1 MSKYT
6 KPINSSE
13 SVSTIRYAS
22 LQRKVTEAWSRC
34 EPLVNKAYHDP
45 DNFSE
50 VDGIILEAYSQLY
63 EMAQRRLKR
72 YKKREFEA

>member
-6 KPINSSE
+6 QPI
-13 SVSTIRYAS
+13 
-22 LQRKVTEAWSRC
+22 LQRKVIEAWSRC

-50 VDGIILEAYSQLY
+50 MDGVILEAYSHLY
-63 EMAQRRLKR
+63 EIAQRRLKR
-72 YKKREFEA
+72 YSRSRIYITVKGNVINY

>member
-6 KPINSSE
+6 QLYRDDP
-13 SVSTIRYAS
+13 TI
-22 LQRKVTEAWSRC
+22 LQKKVIEAWSRC

-50 VDGIILEAYSQLY
+50 VDGVMLEAYSQLY

-72 YKKREFEA
+72 YKRKGV

>member
-6 KPINSSE
+6 QSI
-13 SVSTIRYAS
+13 

-50 VDGIILEAYSQLY
+50 MDGIILEACCQLY
-63 EMAQRRLKR
+63 ESAQARLKR
-72 YKKREFEA
+72 YKRKGV

>member
-6 KPINSSE
+6 QSI
-13 SVSTIRYAS
+13 

-50 VDGIILEAYSQLY
+50 MDGIILEASCLLY
-63 EMAQRRLKR
+63 ESAQRRLKR
-72 YKKREFEA
+72 YNGKRI

>member
-6 KPINSSE
+6 QPI
-13 SVSTIRYAS
+13 
-22 LQRKVTEAWSRC
+22 LQRKVVEAWSRC

-50 VDGIILEAYSQLY
+50 MDGVILEAYSYLY
-63 EMAQRRLKR
+63 EIAQRRLKR
-72 YKKREFEA
+72 YSRSRIYITVKGNVINY

>member
-6 KPINSSE
+6 QPI
-13 SVSTIRYAS
+13 
-22 LQRKVTEAWSRC
+22 LQRKVTEAWSQC

-50 VDGIILEAYSQLY
+50 MDGIILEAYCQLY
-63 EMAQRRLKR
+63 ESAQARLKR
-72 YKKREFEA
+72 YKRKGV

>member
-6 KPINSSE
+6 QPI
-13 SVSTIRYAS
+13 

-45 DNFSE
+45 DNFSGM
-50 VDGIILEAYSQLY
+50 DGVILEAYCQLY
-63 EMAQRRLKR
+63 ESAQRRLRRYNGKR
-72 YKKREFEA
+72 T

>member
-6 KPINSSE
+6 QLYRDDP
-13 SVSTIRYAS
+13 TI

-50 VDGIILEAYSQLY
+50 VDGVMLEAYSQLY

-72 YKKREFEA
+72 YKRKGV

>member
-6 KPINSSE
+6 PLYRDDP
-13 SVSTIRYAS
+13 TI
-22 LQRKVTEAWSRC
+22 LQRKVTDVAKAWSRC
-34 EPLVNKAYHDP
+34 QPLVNKAYHDP

-50 VDGIILEAYSQLY
+50 VDGIMLEAYSQLY

-72 YKKREFEA
+72 YKKKGV